1 MAIYGGPD
9 IINDGLVF
17 HMDFASSKCYPGTG
31 SSCFDLSGTNISTG
45 EIINGPVFNT
55 SVNNK
60 HFTFNGGVN
69 AQLIRIPNSTNLN
82 TQTPSVEVW
91 IKTNAILQTGG
102 LFEKGDVN
110 SQYSLLQDNSIL
122 RWRQMIPGFN
132 DVAVLTSSFMNINSW
147 YQIVGTFVS
156 GSQRLYINGAQVATG
171 TATGTI
177 STSNV
182 GMSIGVLGG
191 YSGSRTYYYNGNIAI
206 VKVYNKVL
214 SQSEVVQNYNAL
226 KGRFGL

>member
-1 MAIYGGPD
+1 MSIYGGPD

-17 HMDFASSKCYPGTG
+17 NMDFTSSKCYPSSG
-31 SSCFDLSGTNISTG
+31 SSCFDLSGTNIGTG
-45 EIINGPVFNT
+45 EIINAPTFNT

-60 HFTFNGGVN
+60 YFTFNGGVN
-69 AQLIRIPNSTNLN
+69 AQLIRVPNDTNLN

-91 IKTNAILQTGG
+91 IKTNATPQTGG
-102 LFEKGDVN
+102 LFEKGEVN
-110 SQYSLLQDNSIL
+110 TQYSLLQDNNIL

-132 DVAVLTSSFMNINSW
+132 DIFVSTASFINTNNW

-156 GSQRLYINGAQVATG
+156 GSQRLYINAAQVATG

-177 STSNV
+177 ATNNS

-191 YSGSRTYYYNGNIAI
+191 YSGARTYYYNGNIAI
-206 VKVYNKVL
+206 VRVYNKVL
-214 SQSEVVQNYNAL
+214 SQSEVTQNYNAL
-226 KGRFGL
+226 KGRFGI

>member
-1 MAIYGGPD
+1 MSIYGGPD
-9 IINDGLVF
+9 IISDGLVF
-17 HMDFASSKCYPGTG
+17 NMDFASSKCYTGSG
-31 SSCFDLSGTNISTG
+31 SSCFDLSGTNIGTG
-45 EIINGPVFNT
+45 ELINAPTFNT

-69 AQLIRIPNSTNLN
+69 AQLIRIPNNTNLN

-91 IKTNAILQTGG
+91 IKTNATPQTGG
-102 LFEKGDVN
+102 LFEKGEVN
-110 SQYSLLQDNSIL
+110 TQYSLLQDNNIL

-132 DVAVLTSSFMNINSW
+132 YVFVSTASFININNW

-156 GSQRLYINGAQVATG
+156 GSQRLYINATQVATG

-177 STSNV
+177 STNNS

-191 YSGSRTYYYNGNIAI
+191 YSGARTYYYNGNIAI
-206 VKVYNKVL
+206 VRVYNKVL
-214 SQSEVVQNYNAL
+214 SQSEVTQNYNAL
-226 KGRFGL
+226 KGRFGI

>member
-1 MAIYGGPD
+1 MAIYGGPE
-9 IINDGLVF
+9 IISDGLVF
-17 HMDFASSKCYPGTG
+17 NMDFASSKCYPGSG
-31 SSCFDLSGTNISTG
+31 SSCFDLSGTNIGTG
-45 EIINGPVFNT
+45 EIINAPAFNT

-69 AQLIRIPNSTNLN
+69 AQLIRIPNNTNLD

-91 IKTNAILQTGG
+91 IKTNATPQTGG
-102 LFEKGDVN
+102 WFEKGAVN
-110 SQYSLLQDNSIL
+110 TQYSLLQDNNIL

-132 DVAVLTSSFMNINSW
+132 DVFVSTASFININNW
-147 YQIVGTFVS
+147 YQVVGTFVS
-156 GSQRLYINGAQVATG
+156 GSQRLYINAAQVATG

-177 STSNV
+177 ATNNS

-191 YSGSRTYYYNGNIAI
+191 YSGARTYYYNGNIAI
-206 VKVYNKVL
+206 VRVYNKVL
-214 SQSEVVQNYNAL
+214 SQTEVLNNYNAL